1 MIRYIFAFLLC
12 LLCACSQRGLAQ
24 EKQLLD
30 MPLFADSIGS
40 KARYA
45 ATIEMGK
52 GYVSGVFV
60 LAVDDD
66 GKGYKGVLFNEFGI
80 TAMELTYGGPGTK
93 VKLLHVI
100 KMLDKWYIKRVLR
113 KDMAQVIDN
122 ILNGVSTYRDEKYH
136 ITYKFVKLDDCDDS
150 QLQENKIIEDND
162 GTEE

>member
-1 MIRYIFAFLLC
+1 MKRCIFAFLLC
-12 LLCACSQRGLAQ
+12 ILCACSQKALAQ
-24 EKQLLD
+24 EEQLPD

-52 GYVSGVFV
+52 GYVSGIFV
-60 LAVDDD
+60 LAVDDE
-66 GKGYKGVLFNEFGI
+66 GEGYKGVLFNEFGI

-93 VKLLHVI
+93 GKLLHVI

-113 KDMAQVIDN
+113 RDMAHVIDN
-122 ILNGVSTYRDEKYH
+122 IFNGFSTYRDEKYH

-150 QLQENKIIEDND
+150 QLQENKLIEDNNE
-162 GTEE
+162 TEE